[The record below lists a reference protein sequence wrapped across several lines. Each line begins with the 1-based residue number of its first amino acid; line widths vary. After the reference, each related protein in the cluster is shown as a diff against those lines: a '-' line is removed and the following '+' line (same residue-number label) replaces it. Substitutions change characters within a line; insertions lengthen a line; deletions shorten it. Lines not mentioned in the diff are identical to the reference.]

1 MKITPIEIRQKEF
14 EKVFRGYDKE
24 EVDAYLQSLS
34 QEWERL
40 LDETKE
46 LKMRLEVTEKEV
58 VKLREVEST
67 LFKTLKTAEDTGAN
81 MIQQANKTAELHL
94 KETQIKAEALLND
107 AKFKAKSI
115 IEEAETQSRYL
126 IDEMEHET
134 RTLLDSC
141 HDLEVFRD
149 NLISELKNL
158 ANDTQMKAKKV
169 EEKSAKS
176 DLNHIVSKLKALQ
189 KQYNE
194 RTEESPRPSA
204 KPKEEPSSAPSEPTV
219 EEEAPR
225 KENSGSQSFFDQIG

>member
-134 RTLLDSC
+134 RNLLDSC

-149 NLISELKNL
+149 NLLSELKNL

-194 RTEESPRPSA
+194 RTEENPRAGA
-204 KPKEEPSSAPSEPTV
+204 KPKETAQEAPAPTP
-219 EEEAPR
+219 EDETPR
-225 KENSGSQSFFDQIG
+225 KENSGSQSFFDQLS